1 MSETTWMQNN
11 LDTQP
16 TRLQKIAGRVNAW
29 LLPKFIDH
37 FLDFKIS
44 HYDRSV
50 DPARPE
56 YNEHCVFSF
65 WHEYIGLVLP
75 RWGHTPLTVLVSKH
89 RDGEWV
95 NQTASALGMNIV
107 RGSSTRGGSQAI
119 RKLKSQ
125 GEFSSI
131 TFTPDGPKGPRRE
144 MAMGPVYLASKIE
157 MPIVPVGVGF
167 ENPWRFDTWDKFAVP
182 RPFTRARMIFG
193 PKIYLPKKMN
203 RDELEVARIKI
214 QNLMNSLTSQA
225 ENWANSDAH
234 FENEQ
239 PFVRVRRTSRLI
251 LEDAPDR
258 SESTSLN
265 WSKVA

>member
-1 MSETTWMQNN
+1 M
-11 LDTQP
+11 DTQP
-16 TRLQKIAGRVNAW
+16 TPIQKIAGRVNSW
-29 LLPKFIDH
+29 LLPKYIDCL
-37 FLDFKIS
+37 LDFKIA

-56 YNEHCVFSF
+56 YSEHCVFSF

-75 RWGHTPLTVLVSKH
+75 RWGHTPLTVLVSQH

-95 NQTASALGMNIV
+95 NQTADALGMNIV

-119 RKLKSQ
+119 RKLKKQ
-125 GEFSSI
+125 GEFSSL

-157 MPIVPVGVGF
+157 MPLVPVGVGM
-167 ENPWRFDTWDKFAVP
+167 ENPWRLNTWDKFAVP
-182 RPFTRARMIFG
+182 RPFKRARMIFG

-214 QNLMNSLTSQA
+214 QNLMNSLTDQA
-225 ENWANSDAH
+225 ENWANSDAS

-239 PFVRVRRTSRLI
+239 PFVRVRRCNRLVF
-251 LEDAPDR
+251 DQTDQG
-258 SESTSLN
+258 STSQSIH